1 MRTPDPLLLEE
12 IVSRIKN
19 TVRPRQIILFGS
31 AARQEMDRDSDLD
44 LLIVMPEGTH
54 RRNTAKKVYRALR
67 GLGVSKDII
76 VVTEKDVAEHKENS
90 SLVLKPAIEEGREV
104 YAA

>member
-1 MRTPDPLLLEE
+1 MRTPDPQLIDEV
-12 IVSRIKN
+12 VSRIKN

-44 LLIVMPEGTH
+44 FLIVMPEGAH
-54 RRNTAKKVYRALR
+54 RRDTAKRVYRALR

-76 VVTEKDVAEHKENS
+76 VVTERDLAEHKENP
-90 SLVLKPAIEEGREV
+90 SLVLKPAIDEGREL
-104 YAA
+104 YIA

>member
-1 MRTPDPLLLEE
+1 MRTPDPFLLEE

>member
-1 MRTPDPLLLEE
+1 MKTPDPLLLEE

-19 TVRPRQIILFGS
+19 TVRPRKIILFGS
-31 AARQEMDRDSDLD
+31 AVRQEMDRDSDLD
-44 LLIVMPEGTH
+44 FLIVMPEGAH

-67 GLGVSKDII
+67 GLDVSKDII
-76 VVTEKDVAEHKENS
+76 VVTEKDVAEHKDNP
-90 SLVLKPAIEEGREV
+90 SLVLHPAMAEGREL